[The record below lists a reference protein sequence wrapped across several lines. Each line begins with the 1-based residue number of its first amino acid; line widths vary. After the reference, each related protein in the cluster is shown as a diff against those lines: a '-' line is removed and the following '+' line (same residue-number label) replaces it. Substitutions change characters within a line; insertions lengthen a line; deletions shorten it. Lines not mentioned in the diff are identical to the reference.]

1 MPARLRRLVA
11 ALLFACLT
19 ATAAFGSAYNGR
31 PRLVVLVV
39 IDALRPDLLERQRP
53 GLVENGFRLF
63 LERGASF
70 TNCHYD
76 HAATWTTA
84 GHATLLTGAHPS
96 AHGISA
102 NYWWDARL
110 KKAVTPVEDDATQ
123 LIGASK
129 DAAADAAAGASPHHL
144 LASTLG
150 DELKLATAG
159 KSRVYAVSLKD
170 TAAVLAGGRAAD
182 AAYWIQRSSGAFV
195 TSSYYMAELPEWV
208 RKFNESGRAE
218 RLWNREWKDEEGTLM
233 GATPRQRKDGETS
246 FYWIV
251 GATPF
256 GSEYTFDFARELIVN
271 EKLGSGP
278 ATDLLILSLS
288 SNDLLLHNLGPDS
301 PAAGALVRAT
311 DRQLAD
317 FVDFLGRQLGLA
329 NVWMVLTADHGFEP
343 TAEYAARFRFPSDQ
357 LPYRK
362 QVQERLNKL
371 LSESLS
377 PGRPRNYVN
386 LFRDHVA
393 FVSAEAFAEAGIRDE
408 AEAERRV
415 GEALLKAAPFRGY
428 YTRAQIS
435 SGSLPPDDMSRK
447 YAHSYLPYGG
457 WYVMGML
464 PPYHAG
470 ETDIRAAT
478 GVPYT
483 YNNHGS
489 PYAYNTHV
497 PLAFYGL
504 PFQPGTYRTE
514 SQPIDMAATLSSLL
528 GITPPTHASGRVLSE
543 ALAPAPGGST
553 PPATK

>member
-1 MPARLRRLVA
+1 
-11 ALLFACLT
+11 
-19 ATAAFGSAYNGR
+19 
-31 PRLVVLVV
+31 
-39 IDALRPDLLERQRP
+39 
-53 GLVENGFRLF
+53 
-63 LERGASF
+63 
-70 TNCHYD
+70 
-76 HAATWTTA
+76 
-84 GHATLLTGAHPS
+84 
-96 AHGISA
+96 
-102 NYWWDARL
+102 
-110 KKAVTPVEDDATQ
+110 
-123 LIGASK
+123 
-129 DAAADAAAGASPHHL
+129 
-144 LASTLG
+144 
-150 DELKLATAG
+150 
-159 KSRVYAVSLKD
+159 
-170 TAAVLAGGRAAD
+170 
-182 AAYWIQRSSGAFV
+182 
-195 TSSYYMAELPEWV
+195 
-208 RKFNESGRAE
+208 
-218 RLWNREWKDEEGTLM
+218 
-233 GATPRQRKDGETS
+233 
-246 FYWIV
+246 
-251 GATPF
+251 
-256 GSEYTFDFARELIVN
+256 
-271 EKLGSGP
+271 
-278 ATDLLILSLS
+278 
-288 SNDLLLHNLGPDS
+288 
-301 PAAGALVRAT
+301 
-311 DRQLAD
+311 
-317 FVDFLGRQLGLA
+317 
-329 NVWMVLTADHGFEP
+329 
-343 TAEYAARFRFPSDQ
+343 
-357 LPYRK
+357 
-362 QVQERLNKL
+362 
-371 LSESLS
+371 
-377 PGRPRNYVN
+377 VN